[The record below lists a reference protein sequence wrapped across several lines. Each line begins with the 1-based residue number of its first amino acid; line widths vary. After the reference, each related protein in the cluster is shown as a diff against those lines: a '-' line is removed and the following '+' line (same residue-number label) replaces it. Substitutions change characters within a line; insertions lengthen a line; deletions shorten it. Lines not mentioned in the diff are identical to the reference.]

1 MKLIR
6 ISAIWCPAC
15 LIMRPRLEK
24 IKEAFPNLEQIEYDY
39 DFDEDI
45 VKEFNVTDKL
55 PVFILFDEETE
66 ITRIIG
72 EKTVDEIVTILEGSL
87 K

>member
-24 IKEAFPNLEQIEYDY
+24 IKETFPNLEQIEYDY

-45 VKEFNVTDKL
+45 VKKFNVTDKL
-55 PVFILFDEETE
+55 PVFILFDEDRE

-72 EKTVDEIVTILEGSL
+72 EKTVDEIVNILEGSL